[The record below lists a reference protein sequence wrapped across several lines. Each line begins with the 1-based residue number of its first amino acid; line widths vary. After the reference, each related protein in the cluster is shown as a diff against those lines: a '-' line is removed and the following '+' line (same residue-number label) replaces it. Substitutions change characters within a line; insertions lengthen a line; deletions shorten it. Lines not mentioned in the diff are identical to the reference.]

1 MRGGPIR
8 LLLVDDHPVLLQGL
22 AATLRPQDGF
32 EVVATAASVAE
43 AVAAHAR
50 CRPALTVL
58 DLRLG
63 EEDGTEVIRIVRRSD
78 PAARFLVLS
87 TFDTEAQ
94 VRQAVAAGA
103 AGYLLKT
110 APPQSL
116 IAALRAVHAGLRFLP
131 AELAAHLEQHAA
143 IWDLTPRERSVL
155 AAAAEGD
162 TNREIAARLGLTE
175 GTVKGYLV
183 GIFTKLGVENRTQ
196 AIALAAAKGLIEL
209 GGRPG
214 KRDGS

>member
-1 MRGGPIR
+1 MSAEPIR

-50 CRPALTVL
+50 FRPALTVL

-94 VRQAVAAGA
+94 VRQAVEAGA

-131 AELAAHLEQHAA
+131 AELAAHLERHAA

-183 GIFTKLGVENRTQ
+183 GIFSKLGVENRTQ

-214 KRDGS
+214 KRDP